1 MPPKSAGASG
11 IVCFIDV
18 LSEDGADLSSTLAD
32 KAQALGIRVLKKFTN
47 SVTHLVHW
55 RGDPARL
62 AKAQLNEVSVV
73 TREWLLQSHAAE
85 RILPEAD
92 FLMKQAPEP
101 DSADAAKQRR
111 EAKAMATSTLDVSL
125 SRNAV
130 QLKRSCLLCNFSAV
144 LQGVSRLSSSATPC
158 KHVTLNNHMLLL
170 VVNAF
175 IRCSACPQLKT

>member
-1 MPPKSAGASG
+1 MPANSAGASA

-18 LSEDGADLSSTLAD
+18 LSEDGVDLSSTLAE
-32 KAQALGIRVLKKFTN
+32 KAKSLGIKVLKKFTN
-47 SVTHLVHW
+47 TVTHLVHW

-92 FLMKQAPEP
+92 FLMHQAPEP

-125 SRNAV
+125 SRTA
-130 QLKRSCLLCNFSAV
+130 
-144 LQGVSRLSSSATPC
+144 
-158 KHVTLNNHMLLL
+158 HE
-170 VVNAF
+170 
-175 IRCSACPQLKT
+175 